1 MKKIGLDLDGVV
13 FDSENL
19 YRVYTEIYDVDILRK
34 NSLVDNTKR
43 TFQQRYDWGEEICKK
58 FYNEYA
64 KEVLTTANLM
74 SGANIVIPKL
84 MKYFEF
90 IVVTSRSKEETEW
103 AKDKFKMMGL
113 ENIKFIHNKKD
124 KIETF
129 KEEQVDYIIDD
140 EKTTCIDASRENIH
154 AIYFRNAAC
163 EKIEENEYLKMV
175 NNWGEIYKYLMLN

>member
-74 SGANIVIPKL
+74 PGANLVIPKL
-84 MKYFEF
+84 MKKFEF
-90 IVVTSRSKEETEW
+90 VVVTSRSKEETEW

-113 ENIKFIHNKKD
+113 ENIKFIHNKSD
-124 KIETF
+124 KIETL
-129 KEEQVDYIIDD
+129 KEEKVDYIIDD
-140 EKTTCIDASRENIH
+140 EETTCIDASKENIH
-154 AIYFRNAAC
+154 AIYFRNAAGP
-163 EKIEENEYLKMV
+163 KIEENEYLKMV